1 MAEEIRQLAE
11 NSKNTANDIQSI
23 SVEVISAVNQLMEN
37 AQNLMYFVQ
46 NRIMSD
52 YVGFEGATDT
62 YYEKAEHMD
71 SVMAVFNDNISAL
84 HKVMAEMNNG
94 ITNISTVVEEN
105 AQELAVQQKMCLILQ
120 ILSRTFDNKQRKT
133 LTLQNILWKK

>member
-1 MAEEIRQLAE
+1 
-11 NSKNTANDIQSI
+11 
-23 SVEVISAVNQLMEN
+23 
-37 AQNLMYFVQ
+37 
-46 NRIMSD
+46 
-52 YVGFEGATDT
+52 
-62 YYEKAEHMD
+62 
-71 SVMAVFNDNISAL
+71 MAVFNDNISAL